1 MEFTSQIS
9 TIKSLNGNLQSS
21 HSADAPLKV
30 PKSSQK
36 KMDYNLKAIESRKPK
51 LLQEISLLLM
61 DNPHVLQYST
71 LSHLCQLANTIP
83 SHRRHA
89 QQRRQDTENQRHDA
103 SCGETIRERGG
114 TDILSVEVEKIGR
127 PAGGVALGLEYGISI
142 GGVACSIVV
151 GGDGEG
157 GLQHKWCLLQGEVS
171 MDCRG
176 NGGVEYGYLDEG
188 DSQTTVNMPF
198 NVAME

>member
-1 MEFTSQIS
+1 
-9 TIKSLNGNLQSS
+9 
-21 HSADAPLKV
+21 
-30 PKSSQK
+30 
-36 KMDYNLKAIESRKPK
+36 
-51 LLQEISLLLM
+51 LQEISLLLM
-61 DNPHVLQYST
+61 DSPHVLQYRT

-83 SHRRHA
+83 SHRRHP

-103 SCGETIRERGG
+103 SCGETFRERSG
-114 TDILSVEVEKIGR
+114 TDILSVEVEEIGR

-157 GLQHKWCLLQGEVS
+157 GLQYKWCLLQGEVS
-171 MDCRG
+171 MDRRG

>member
-1 MEFTSQIS
+1 
-9 TIKSLNGNLQSS
+9 
-21 HSADAPLKV
+21 
-30 PKSSQK
+30 
-36 KMDYNLKAIESRKPK
+36 
-51 LLQEISLLLM
+51 LQEISLLLM
-61 DNPHVLQYST
+61 DNPHVLRYRT

-103 SCGETIRERGG
+103 SCCETFREWSGA
-114 TDILSVEVEKIGR
+114 DILSVEVEEIGR
-127 PAGGVALGLEYGISI
+127 PAGGVALGLECGISI
-142 GGVACSIVV
+142 GGVAGSIVV
-151 GGDGEG
+151 GGNGEG
-157 GLQHKWCLLQGEVS
+157 GLQYEWCLLQGVIS

-188 DSQTTVNMPF
+188 DSQATVNMPF